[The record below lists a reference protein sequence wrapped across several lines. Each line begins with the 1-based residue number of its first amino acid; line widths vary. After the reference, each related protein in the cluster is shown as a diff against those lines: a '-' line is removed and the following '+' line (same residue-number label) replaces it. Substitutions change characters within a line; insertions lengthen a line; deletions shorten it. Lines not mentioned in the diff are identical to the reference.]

1 MPSSPILALVGS
13 RLEYLECMLGAGDP
27 TALFLKSSES
37 IAAAIS
43 MVPTLRVEDL
53 NTDIDLCDHVQQIH
67 L

>member
-1 MPSSPILALVGS
+1 MPGTPIIALVGS
-13 RLEYLECMLGAGDP
+13 RLEYVECMLGASDP
-27 TALFLKSSES
+27 TALFNKSSES
-37 IAAAIS
+37 IASAIR